1 MKICFQSRRISK
13 PRHTSCLGANT
24 YADVLRHYLLNTT
37 WRYKFHIVSI
47 EFSLSLSTAV
57 TVVVSG
63 AANLTVDQLS
73 RVRLLESELI
83 LSFNFLDMEM
93 KELNLNKDC
102 GGGGGNSKSG
112 GDGFIDRSKVRILLC
127 DNDGSSSEEVFSLLS
142 KCSYQVTS
150 VRSARQVI
158 DALNAEGSEI
168 DIILAEVDL
177 PMTKG
182 MKMLKYITRD
192 KELRRIPVIM
202 MSAQDEVSIVVKCLR
217 LGAADYLVK
226 PLRTNELL
234 NLWTHMWR
242 RRRMLGL
249 AEKNILSYDFDLVA
263 SDPSD
268 ANTNSTTIFSDDTDD
283 KSRKSTNPELG
294 MATYQ
299 ENESAVAA
307 AVEPPQTHVSE
318 YRPHVP
324 IISDRRTGQFSFGPK
339 KSELKVGE
347 SSAFFTYVKSSMP
360 KNISQGIINAA
371 QDVRMEEK
379 CQPCMQ
385 QIVSDT
391 QVHENGEAWENYSQG
406 DDFPSSSSVPDS
418 LSMEKSSTPPVT
430 DSLEFP
436 QQRNFKDEKFS
447 QAHVPATNETQNN
460 LSGLP
465 AQTTYPYYMSG
476 GVNQV
481 MMPSSAQLY
490 QKNLHELQNHATS
503 AMLSQYNHLPHV
515 SFPYYPVS
523 MCLQHGQMPT
533 NSWPSFGNSSS
544 TEMKLNKVDR
554 REAALIKFRQKRKER
569 CFDKKIR
576 YVNRK
581 RLAERRPRVRGQ
593 FVRKVNG
600 VKVDLNG
607 KPASVDYDEDEDEEE
622 EQASRDSSPEDDTSG
637 Y

>member
-1 MKICFQSRRISK
+1 
-13 PRHTSCLGANT
+13 
-24 YADVLRHYLLNTT
+24 
-37 WRYKFHIVSI
+37 
-47 EFSLSLSTAV
+47 
-57 TVVVSG
+57 
-63 AANLTVDQLS
+63 
-73 RVRLLESELI
+73 
-83 LSFNFLDMEM
+83 MEM
-93 KELNLNKDC
+93 KELNLNKGC

-112 GDGFIDRSKVRILLC
+112 GDGFIDRRKVRILLC

-142 KCSYQVTS
+142 KCSYQVIS

-268 ANTNSTTIFSDDTDD
+268 AHTNSTTIFSDDTDD

-294 MATYQ
+294 MATHQ

-324 IISDRRTGQFSFGPK
+324 VISDRRTGQFSFGPK
-339 KSELKVGE
+339 KSELKIGE

-360 KNISQGIINAA
+360 KNISQGIINVDGNAA
-371 QDVRMEEK
+371 QNVRMEEK
-379 CQPCMQ
+379 CQPCIQ
-385 QIVSDT
+385 QIASDT

-418 LSMEKSSTPPVT
+418 LSMEKSSTPPV
-430 DSLEFP
+430 SVEFP
-436 QQRNFKDEKFS
+436 QQRSFKDEKFS
-447 QAHVPATNETQNN
+447 QAHVPPRNETQND
-460 LSGLP
+460 LSGLT
-465 AQTTYPYYMSG
+465 AQTSYPYYMSG
-476 GVNQV
+476 AVNQV

-490 QKNLHELQNHATS
+490 QNNLHELQNHATS

-515 SFPYYPVS
+515 NGVASFPYYPVS
-523 MCLQHGQMPT
+523 MCIQHGQMPT
-533 NSWPSFGNSSS
+533 NSWPTIGSSSS
-544 TEMKLNKVDR
+544 TEVKLNKVDR

-593 FVRKVNG
+593 FVRKVSG
-600 VKVDLNG
+600 VNVDLNG
-607 KPASVDYDEDEDEEE
+607 KPASGDYDEDEDEEE
-622 EQASRDSSPEDDTSG
+622 EQASRDSSAEDDTSG